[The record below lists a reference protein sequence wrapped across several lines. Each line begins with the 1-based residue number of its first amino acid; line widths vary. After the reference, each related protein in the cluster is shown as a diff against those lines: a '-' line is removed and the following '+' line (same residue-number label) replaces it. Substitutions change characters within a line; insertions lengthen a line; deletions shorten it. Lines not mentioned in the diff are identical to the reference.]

1 MGSKADKSGGTEAVP
16 AADPE
21 TDAGASP
28 APPPAAPPPS
38 RTEPALLRLAF
49 LLAAAAMAA
58 AIVGARVSMLSGEAA
73 GKWESS
79 VRLEV
84 KRSAGAQES
93 VRYLYDVEV
102 PLAISI
108 LRARLIETGLESLPP
123 AQAAPGQAIAIEKG
137 VQAEVLKA
145 LEPGSDLTQPVYA
158 LPNGGVDL
166 GKRLADIRAGNPD
179 QLTLDPEGR
188 QAQGDALAQKADRLS
203 LALVPFGLCALLGAL
218 AQAFG
223 TRRRRLLQC
232 GWAAFAL
239 GAVLALAV
247 EVLL

>member
-158 LPNGGVDL
+158 L